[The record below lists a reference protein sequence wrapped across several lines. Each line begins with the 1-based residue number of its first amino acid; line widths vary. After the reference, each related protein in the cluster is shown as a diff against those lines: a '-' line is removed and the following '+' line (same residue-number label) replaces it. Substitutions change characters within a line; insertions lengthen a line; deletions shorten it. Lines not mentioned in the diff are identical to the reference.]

1 VAGLIGICCKAQ
13 DKGLQIMFA
22 IHPQLPQLIKS
33 DERKIRQILLNLL
46 GNAIKFTH
54 KGYVMLKV
62 SLVETDPVLSEA
74 IINFA
79 IEDTGLGIAPEEID
93 TLFEAFVQTTSGKE
107 SQTGT
112 GLGLVISQQFAHFLG
127 GHITVRSI
135 VDQGSIF
142 EFDITVEKLS
152 KLSDR
157 ESKLVQEL
165 EMSQDADAEHD
176 EQDIIA
182 IAPSEITTE
191 TTQDAS
197 TNILKSSSDDS
208 SFLHSLRI
216 LLVEDNSFNQMIA
229 LRFLAKL
236 GYQADCAMNGLEVLK
251 ALESKIYDVILMD
264 IQMPEMD
271 GLEATRRIRLIENDK
286 FTNQNLKIVAMTANI
301 MAEDRQNCILA
312 GMDDFISKPVRLES
326 LASVLSKFN

>member
-1 VAGLIGICCKAQ
+1 
-13 DKGLQIMFA
+13 M
-22 IHPQLPQLIKS
+22 
-33 DERKIRQILLNLL
+33 
-46 GNAIKFTH
+46 
-54 KGYVMLKV
+54 
-62 SLVETDPVLSEA
+62 
-74 IINFA
+74 
-79 IEDTGLGIAPEEID
+79 
-93 TLFEAFVQTTSGKE
+93 QTASGRE

-127 GHITVRSI
+127 GHITVSSI
-135 VDQGSIF
+135 LNQGTIF
-142 EFDITVEKLS
+142 QFDIIVEQLS
-152 KLSDR
+152 KLSEG

-165 EMSQDADAEHD
+165 EVSQEADAEQD
-176 EQDIIA
+176 GEDIIA

-251 ALESKIYDVILMD
+251 ALECKIYDVILMD

-271 GLEATRRIRLIENDK
+271 GLEATRRIRLIEKDK
-286 FTNQNLKIVAMTANI
+286 FTNHKLKIVAMTANV
-301 MAEDRQNCILA
+301 MAEDRENCVLA